1 MNPLKTT
8 TKSGIHLGKRD
19 ESFKRL
25 ITNVLEKGQ
34 VPQKYIDILTNEENL
49 KTYADAFTSKYVD
62 YYNNYEVY
70 EQLGDATA
78 SKFLVSYFYTR
89 FPQLVCDAGVK
100 IVARL
105 KINYGSKKTFSNIA
119 RELGFWDF
127 ISETNQRRFDDEN
140 SLLEDVFEAFI
151 GTTENLMDAI
161 KFGLGYV
168 CVYNILKVIFDG
180 IEISLDYED
189 LYDAKTILK
198 ETFDLRLDREP
209 YGKLEW
215 ENIPTEKWVA
225 QDDEQLVFGDTEREV
240 LSHFKKKPTRL
251 EKRTI
256 SLSILKNVLPNTRVP
271 FGVLAQEYGL
281 TSKEAEQEV
290 SKKVLSMLLKYNILP
305 KYPKEYTEFK
315 NNTRDE
321 KIDIKRFDISNID
334 NQLHVKGQSKFYK
347 EYTSTLLGFACQK
360 RDVEVIKLCLEKKA
374 NVNAVDINGLYVM
387 DLLFVGSILPKK
399 MKKICELFKNKG
411 IFIHSNVY
419 ENYYKQYMKLDVF
432 FKEFEK
438 NLIIKQSY

>member
-1 MNPLKTT
+1 MEIVKL
-8 TKSGIHLGKRD
+8 GIHLGKRD

-25 ITNVLEKGQ
+25 IKSVLEKGK
-34 VPQKYIDILTNEENL
+34 VPEKYIDALTNEKSL
-49 KTYADAFTSKYVD
+49 KLYAEAFTSKYVD

-105 KINYGSKKTFSNIA
+105 KINYGSKKTFSSIA
-119 RELGFWDF
+119 KNLGFWDF

-151 GTTENLMDAI
+151 GITENLMDEI

-168 CVYNILKVIFDG
+168 CVYNILKVIFDD
-180 IEISLDYED
+180 IDISLDYED

-215 ENIPTEKWVA
+215 INTPVEKWVA
-225 QDDEQLVFGDTEREV
+225 QDEEQIVFGDTEREV
-240 LSHFKKKPTRL
+240 LSKFKKKPNSV
-251 EKRTI
+251 EKRKI
-256 SLSILKNVLPNTRVP
+256 SISVIKNTMPNTRVP
-271 FGVLAQEYGL
+271 YGTLAQGQGL
-281 TSKEAEQEV
+281 TSKDAEQEA
-290 SKKVLSMLLKYNILP
+290 SKKVLTMLP
-305 KYPKEYTEFK
+305 KYGIEPRYPREYREFK
-315 NNTRDE
+315 NNTRGD
-321 KIDIKRFDISNID
+321 KININQFDISNID

-347 EYTSTLLGFACQK
+347 EYTSTLLGFACQR
-360 RDVEVIKLCLEKKA
+360 RDYDVIKLCLERKA
-374 NVNAVDINGLYVM
+374 NVNATDINGLYVM
-387 DLLFVGSILPKK
+387 DLLFVGTVLPKK
-399 MKKICELFKNKG
+399 VKKICELFTEKA

-419 ENYYKQYMKLDVF
+419 ENYYKQYTKIDDF
-432 FKEFEK
+432 FKKFELK
-438 NLIIKQSY
+438 LIIKKEY